1 MGWWE
6 QGTLLARIKRKR
18 KEKRNQS
25 FVNFVGCCNGERQ
38 GSCTSGQP
46 LFSRSLGLCRWH
58 NVPRISERREA
69 GLSSTVHRWPTGGKR
84 SDTASLPLWSLGGFT
99 RECFKCVILYN
110 VPQSNNCFEIVKLSL
125 R

>member
-38 GSCTSGQP
+38 GSSQVA
-46 LFSRSLGLCRWH
+46 S
-58 NVPRISERREA
+58 
-69 GLSSTVHRWPTGGKR
+69 LSSLEVLACAGGTMCQNIGKEGGWSLLHSLQVANRWPEVRHGLI
-84 SDTASLPLWSLGGFT
+84 ASLEFGRFYSGVF
-99 RECFKCVILYN
+99 
-110 VPQSNNCFEIVKLSL
+110 
-125 R
+125 